1 MPVYKILF
9 LICLWKTL
17 PFFYSSLRE
26 LIIFCII
33 SFNHRFKYDGYP
45 WWLHSLL
52 QRRYQYKLN
61 STVDTHTNTH
71 THTHTHTHTSHQKA
85 KVCDICMVWFFQ
97 PPIHCSPNLA
107 LTSLGQTNERFT
119 HKGAKNRNEIQVW
132 YNLMSTAIEDLK
144 LINSEIPSLRKTI
157 QNY

>member
-9 LICLWKTL
+9 LIFLWKTL

-26 LIIFCII
+26 LIVIFCIV
-33 SFNHRFKYDGYP
+33 SCNHHFKYDGYP
-45 WWLHSLL
+45 WWLHSLF

-61 STVDTHTNTH
+61 STVDKHTN
-71 THTHTHTHTSHQKA
+71 THTHTSHQKA
-85 KVCDICMVWFFQ
+85 KVCNICMVWFFKS
-97 PPIHCSPNLA
+97 PIHCSPNLA
-107 LTSLGQTNERFT
+107 LNSLGQTNECFT

-132 YNLMSTAIEDLK
+132 YNLMNTDIEDLK